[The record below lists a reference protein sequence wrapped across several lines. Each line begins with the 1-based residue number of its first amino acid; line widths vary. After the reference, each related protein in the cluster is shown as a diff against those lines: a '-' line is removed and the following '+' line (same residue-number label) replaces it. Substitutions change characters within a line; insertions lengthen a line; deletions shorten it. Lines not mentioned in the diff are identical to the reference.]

1 MTSTPQTPS
10 EQLTGD
16 KIAVTIPGDEG
27 FEDVAQ
33 LVLGG
38 VAARLNLTYES
49 LDDLGTALAT
59 LLERRSDA
67 SELTIELEVGDDV
80 IVACVGPFPGDGV
93 VAELERPDE
102 GVGLRRVLE
111 TVVDS
116 FGATVRDGGQWV
128 ELQKRVT
135 KAEPAR

>member
-1 MTSTPQTPS
+1 MSSTPQMPT

-16 KIAVTIPGDEG
+16 KIAVTIPSDEG
-27 FEDVAQ
+27 FEAVAQ

-59 LLERRSDA
+59 LLERRSEGG
-67 SELTIELEVGDDV
+67 ELTVELEVGEDV
-80 IVACVGPFPGDGV
+80 IVALVGPFPGGGLL
-93 VAELERPDE
+93 AELERPSE

-116 FGATVRDGGQWV
+116 FGAAAREDGQWV
-128 ELQKRVT
+128 ELQKRVA
-135 KAEPAR
+135 KADPGR